1 MSIFAKKP
9 EWEQKAMTDLGA
21 VPQPHQPQALPQPQV
36 VAKGSGYGIAEAI
49 ALLRGLPADNSELVV
64 RVVQATLA
72 SVDVH
77 LRDIIEDAT
86 RRQKATQDRIAA
98 VHGQIAQL
106 ERQLEGQRREVATLE
121 ADLKETTSVKER
133 LQQADRTATLSSGR
147 SVRRQTPA
155 EGSASSDQTPS
166 PQMLARAGDDADF
179 LKD

>member
-9 EWEQKAMTDLGA
+9 EWEQKIADAGI
-21 VPQPHQPQALPQPQV
+21 VPPPQQPQLQPQPQV

-77 LRDIIEDAT
+77 LHDIIEDAT

-98 VHGQIAQL
+98 VHAQIAQL

-133 LQQADRTATLSSGR
+133 LQQADRTATLSTGWR
-147 SVRRQTPA
+147 DRRQTPA
-155 EGSASSDQTPS
+155 MGAASLEQTPS
-166 PQMLARAGDDADF
+166 PQVLAGASDDADY